1 MAKRNVN
8 VVLRQ
13 DVSSLGLSGDV
24 VKVRPGFAR
33 NFLLPR
39 GMAVIASRANVKQIE
54 HEKQLVGGDA
64 TKVYLA
70 GFSEGAQLTAFMQIA
85 KLDYALGGT
94 FVWDGF
100 PLPPLGDMPGAD
112 PAAAQKN
119 ASYYGQDM
127 QWVIWEGSDDPI
139 FPAKLTMDAY
149 DGIFKALGAVRDR
162 RFEHATACAL
172 CDQACSWRL

>member
-54 HEKQLVGGDA
+54 HEKQLALQRLEQMRAKAQEDA
-64 TKVYLA
+64 KRFDGLELHV
-70 GFSEGAQLTAFMQIA
+70 A
-85 KLDYALGGT
+85 KQ
-94 FVWDGF
+94 V
-100 PLPPLGDMPGAD
+100 AD
-112 PAAAQKN
+112 PAEGKLFGSVSIADVMEALKVKGFEDVDKKQVILPEDTIKTTGSYEILIRLMAGVDVPVKLEVKTAA
-119 ASYYGQDM
+119 
-127 QWVIWEGSDDPI
+127 
-139 FPAKLTMDAY
+139 
-149 DGIFKALGAVRDR
+149 
-162 RFEHATACAL
+162 
-172 CDQACSWRL
+172 